1 MIGEFLTRPT
11 QGRYKILHLTW
22 FAFFLS
28 FVVWFNFPP
37 FATTIVQEFG
47 LTPAQAGTIGLSN
60 VALTVP
66 ARIIIGMLLDKY
78 GPRLTYSCLLI
89 YSAIPC
95 LIFATAPAE
104 GGFNQLVIGRL
115 LMGIVGAGFVIG
127 IRMTAEWFPPKE
139 VGTAEGIYG
148 GWGNFGSAFSAF
160 TMVLIAMALSFLPGA
175 FDFGEPQNF
184 NVLGFAFDSEVLNWR
199 AAIAGSGIIA
209 ALYGVFYYF
218 NVTDTPPGKVYRKP
232 RSARGIEVT
241 TVRDFWFLMVM
252 NIPLTAILMVLV
264 WRLQKVNFLS
274 TGAMYI
280 SWLALLGLYAFQA
293 YNCWVVNKELLAG
306 QKQYTAEDRY
316 RFKQVALL
324 ELTYIVNFGS
334 ELAVV
339 TMLPEF
345 FEGTFTLDK
354 AVAGMIAASYAF
366 MNLVARP
373 GGGIISDSIGSRKW
387 TMTALLGGMGIG
399 YLLFSQVGSGWWLP
413 GAVILT
419 MACSFF
425 VQAAEGATFALVP
438 LVKPRIT
445 GQVAGNVGA
454 YGNVGAIAYLT
465 ILLLLKEALV
475 PAADGADPAAI
486 AAGTAAANAAFFQV
500 LGVAGLVVAFLCAF
514 FLDEPKNSFADAHIG
529 EESAPIPVAPTANP
543 SFMSRPE

>member
-1 MIGEFLTRPT
+1 MIGELFTKAT
-11 QGRYKILHLTW
+11 QGRFKILHLTW

-37 FATTIVQEFG
+37 FATTIGQEFG
-47 LTPAQAGTIGLSN
+47 LTKPQLGTIGLCN

-78 GPRLTYSCLLI
+78 GPRLTYSVLLI
-89 YSAIPC
+89 YAAIPC
-95 LIFATAPAE
+95 LIFATATS
-104 GGFNQLVIGRL
+104 FNQLVVGRL

-160 TMVLIAMALSFLPGA
+160 TMVIIASALSFLPGA
-175 FDFGEPQNF
+175 FQFPEMQNF
-184 NVLGFAFDSEVLNWR
+184 NVLGIGFGSDVLHWR
-199 AAIAGSGIIA
+199 AAIAGSGIVA

-232 RSARGIEVT
+232 KSARGMEVT
-241 TVRDFWFLMVM
+241 TVRDFWFLMAM
-252 NIPLTAILMVLV
+252 NIPLTAILMVLA
-264 WRLQKVNFLS
+264 WRLQKVQFL
-274 TGAMYI
+274 TPVTMVIAWI
-280 SWLALLGLYAFQA
+280 ALLGLYAFQS
-293 YNCWVVNKELLAG
+293 YNCWSVNKDLLAG
-306 QKQYTAEDRY
+306 RKTYSAEDRY

-339 TMLPEF
+339 SMLPAF

-354 AVAGMIAASYAF
+354 ATAGIIASSYAF
-366 MNLVARP
+366 MNLVSRP
-373 GGGIISDSIGSRKW
+373 GGGMISDSVGSRKW
-387 TMTALLGGMGIG
+387 TMVVLTAGMGIG
-399 YLLFSQVGSGWWLP
+399 YLLFSAVGSGWPLA
-413 GAVILT
+413 GAVLLV

-425 VQAAEGATFALVP
+425 VQASEGATFSLVP
-438 LVKPRIT
+438 LVKRRIT

-454 YGNVGAIAYLT
+454 YGNVGAVAYLT
-465 ILLLLKEALV
+465 TLLLLKEALI
-475 PAADGADPAAI
+475 PAGDGVDPAAV

-500 LGVAGLVVAFLCAF
+500 LGVMGLIVASLCAF
-514 FLDEPKNSFADAHIG
+514 FLDEPKGSFADVHEG
-529 EESAPIPVAPTANP
+529 EELPMSAPINQ
-543 SFMSRPE
+543 SMMS

>member
-1 MIGEFLTRPT
+1 MIGELFTKAT
-11 QGRYKILHLTW
+11 QGRYRILHLTW

-28 FVVWFNFPP
+28 FVVWFNYPP
-37 FATTIVQEFG
+37 FATTIIQEFG
-47 LTPAQAGTIGLSN
+47 LTPAQAGTIGLCN

-78 GPRLTYSCLLI
+78 GPRVTYSCLLI
-89 YSAIPC
+89 YAAIPC
-95 LIFATAPAE
+95 LIFATATS
-104 GGFNQLVIGRL
+104 FNQLVVGRL

-160 TMVLIAMALSFLPGA
+160 TMVLFAMALSFLPGA
-175 FDFGEPQNF
+175 FDFGEPQPF
-184 NVLGFAFDSEVLNWR
+184 VVLGMSFSSEVLNWR
-199 AAIAGSGIIA
+199 AAIAGSGIVA
-209 ALYGVFYYF
+209 AIYGVIYY
-218 NVTDTPPGKVYRKP
+218 NSVTDTPPGKVYHRPK
-232 RSARGIEVT
+232 SARGMEVT
-241 TVRDFWFLMVM
+241 TKRDFWFLMAM
-252 NIPLTAILMVLV
+252 NVPLTVILMVLA

-280 SWLALLGLYAFQA
+280 VWLALLGLYAFQA
-293 YNCWVVNKELLAG
+293 YNCWSVNKDLLTDR
-306 QKQYTAEDRY
+306 KRYPAEDRY

-339 TMLPEF
+339 SILPAF
-345 FEGTFTLDK
+345 FEGTFGLDK
-354 AVAGMIAASYAF
+354 ATAGIIAASYAF
-366 MNLVARP
+366 MNLVSRP
-373 GGGIISDSIGSRKW
+373 GGGIISDSVGSRKW
-387 TMTALLGGMGIG
+387 TMVVLLVGMGIG
-399 YLLFSQVGSGWWLP
+399 YLIFSAVGSGWPLA
-413 GAVILT
+413 GAVLLV

-454 YGNVGAIAYLT
+454 YGNVGAVAYLT
-465 ILLLLKEALV
+465 TLLLLKEALI
-475 PAADGADPAAI
+475 PAGDAVDPALI
-486 AAGTAAANAAFFQV
+486 AAGTAQANSAFFQV
-500 LGVAGLVVAFLCAF
+500 LGVAGLVVGFLCAF
-514 FLDEPKNSFADAHIG
+514 FLDEPANSFADAHSGG
-529 EESAPIPVAPTANP
+529 EEMAVPVPPVGRP
-543 SFMSRPE
+543 SMTR

>member
-1 MIGEFLTRPT
+1 MIGELFTKAT
-11 QGRYKILHLTW
+11 QGRYRILHLTW

-28 FVVWFNFPP
+28 FVVWFNLPP
-37 FATTIVQEFG
+37 FATTIGQEFG
-47 LTPAQAGTIGLSN
+47 LTKPQLGTLGLCN

-66 ARIIIGMLLDKY
+66 ARVIIGMLLDKY
-78 GPRLTYSCLLI
+78 GPRLTYSLLLI
-89 YSAIPC
+89 YAAIPC
-95 LIFATAPAE
+95 LIFATAT
-104 GGFNQLVIGRL
+104 GFQQLVLGRL

-160 TMVLIAMALSFLPGA
+160 TMVIFASLLVFLPGA
-175 FDFGEPQNF
+175 FKFPEVQNF
-184 NVLGFAFDSEVLNWR
+184 DILGYTYNSDFLNWR

-218 NVTDTPPGKVYRKP
+218 NVTDTPPGKVYRRP
-232 RSARGIEVT
+232 QSARGIEVT

-252 NIPLTAILMVLV
+252 NIPLTAILMVLA
-264 WRLQKVNFLS
+264 WRLKKVAYLS
-274 TGAMYI
+274 QNGMVIAWI
-280 SWLALLGLYAFQA
+280 LLLGLYAFQA
-293 YNCWVVNKELLAG
+293 YNCWSVNKDLLAG
-306 QKQYTAEDRY
+306 RKQYPAEDRY

-339 TMLPEF
+339 SMLPEF

-354 AVAGMIAASYAF
+354 ATAGIIASSYAF

-373 GGGIISDSIGSRKW
+373 GGGVISDSIGSRKW
-387 TMTALLGGMGIG
+387 TMTFLLGGLGIG
-399 YLLFSQVGSGWWLP
+399 YLLFSQIGSTWALP
-413 GAVILT
+413 LAILLT

-438 LVKPRIT
+438 LVKRQIT
-445 GQVAGNVGA
+445 GQIAGNVGA
-454 YGNVGAIAYLT
+454 YGNVGAVAYLT
-465 ILLLLKEALV
+465 ILLMLKESMI
-475 PAADGADPAAI
+475 PGEGATPEAI

-500 LGVAGLVVAFLCAF
+500 LGVMGLIVAFLCAF
-514 FLDEPKNSFADAHIG
+514 FLDEPKGSFAEAHEG
-529 EESAPIPVAPTANP
+529 EEADDAEAQPVG
-543 SFMSRPE
+543 SSMMG

>member
-1 MIGEFLTRPT
+1 MIGELFTKPT

-47 LTPAQAGTIGLSN
+47 LTPAQAGTIGLCN

-78 GPRLTYSCLLI
+78 GPRITYTCLLV

-127 IRMTAEWFPPKE
+127 IRMTAEWFPPKD

-160 TMVLIAMALSFLPGA
+160 TMVIIAMSLSFLPGS
-175 FDFGEPQNF
+175 FNFGTPQDF
-184 NVLGFAFDSEVLNWR
+184 NVLGIGFNSEVLNWR
-199 AAIAGSGIIA
+199 AAIAGSGIFA
-209 ALYGVFYYF
+209 ALYGIFYYF
-218 NVTDTPPGKVYRKP
+218 NVTDTPPGKVYRRPK
-232 RSARGIEVT
+232 SARGIEVT
-241 TVRDFWFLMVM
+241 TVRDFWFLMAM
-252 NIPLTAILMVLV
+252 NVPLTGILMVIA

-274 TGAMYI
+274 TGGMYI
-280 SWLALLGLYAFQA
+280 AWLALLGLYAFQA
-293 YNCWVVNKELLAG
+293 YNCWSVNKDLLAG
-306 QKQYTAEDRY
+306 RKRYTAEDRY
-316 RFKQVALL
+316 RFKQVAIL
-324 ELTYIVNFGS
+324 ELTYVVNFGS

-339 TMLPEF
+339 TMLPAF
-345 FEGTFTLDK
+345 FEGTFSLPK
-354 AVAGMIAASYAF
+354 AIAGMIAASYAF
-366 MNLVARP
+366 MNLISRP
-373 GGGIISDSIGSRKW
+373 GGGIISDSVGSRKW
-387 TMTALLGGMGIG
+387 TMTVLLFGMGIG
-399 YLLFSQVGSGWWLP
+399 YLLFSTVGSSWPLA
-413 GAVILT
+413 GAVLLV
-419 MACSFF
+419 MVCSFF

-465 ILLLLKEALV
+465 ILLLLNQALV
-475 PAADGADPAAI
+475 PAGDGVDPAVV
-486 AAGTAAANAAFFQV
+486 AAGTARANAAFFQV

-514 FLDEPKNSFADAHIG
+514 FLDEPANSFAEAHAD
-529 EESAPIPVAPTANP
+529 EEVPMAVPTTP
-543 SFMSRPE
+543 SSSRVVS

>member
-1 MIGEFLTRPT
+1 MIGELFTKAT
-11 QGRYKILHLTW
+11 QGRYRILHLTW

-47 LTPAQAGTIGLSN
+47 LTPAQAGTIGLCN

-78 GPRLTYSCLLI
+78 GPRITYSCLLI
-89 YSAIPC
+89 YAAIPC
-95 LIFATAPAE
+95 LIFATATS
-104 GGFNQLVIGRL
+104 FNQLVVGRL

-160 TMVLIAMALSFLPGA
+160 TMVLFAMALSFLPGS
-175 FDFGEPQNF
+175 FDFGEPQPF
-184 NVLGFAFDSEVLNWR
+184 NVLGIAFSSEVLNWR
-199 AAIAGSGIIA
+199 AAIAGSGIIT
-209 ALYGVFYYF
+209 ALYGVFYY
-218 NVTDTPPGKVYRKP
+218 NSVTDTPPGKEYKKP
-232 RSARGIEVT
+232 KSVRGMEVT
-241 TVRDFWFLMVM
+241 TVRDFWFLMIM
-252 NIPLTAILMVLV
+252 NIPLTAILMVLA
-264 WRLQKVNFLS
+264 WRLNKVAFLS
-274 TGAMYI
+274 VPAMYI
-280 SWLALLGLYAFQA
+280 VWVALLGLYAFQA
-293 YNCWVVNKELLAG
+293 YNCWSVNKELLSG
-306 QKQYTAEDRY
+306 QKRYAAEDRY

-339 TMLPEF
+339 SILPAF
-345 FEGTFTLDK
+345 FEGTFGLDK
-354 AVAGMIAASYAF
+354 ATAGIIAASYAF
-366 MNLVARP
+366 MNLVSRP
-373 GGGIISDSIGSRKW
+373 GGGIISDSVGSRKW
-387 TMTALLGGMGIG
+387 TMTVLLAGMGIG
-399 YLLFSQVGSGWWLP
+399 YLLFSMVGSTWSLTL
-413 GAVILT
+413 AVLLV

-454 YGNVGAIAYLT
+454 YGNVGAVAYLT

-475 PAADGADPAAI
+475 PAGDQLDPALI
-486 AAGTAAANAAFFQV
+486 AAGTAAANSAFFQV

-514 FLDEPKNSFADAHIG
+514 FLDEPKNSFADAHEG
-529 EESAPIPVAPTANP
+529 EETTVVVP
-543 SFMSRPE
+543 SSSMMS

>member
-1 MIGEFLTRPT
+1 MIGELFTKAT

-47 LTPAQAGTIGLSN
+47 LTPAQAGTIGLCN

-78 GPRLTYSCLLI
+78 GPRLTYTCLLV
-89 YSAIPC
+89 YAAIPC
-95 LIFATAPAE
+95 LIFATATS
-104 GGFNQLVIGRL
+104 FNQLVVGRL

-127 IRMTAEWFPPKE
+127 IRMTAEWFPPKD

-160 TMVLIAMALSFLPGA
+160 TMVLFAMALSFLPGS
-175 FDFGEPQNF
+175 FSFGEPQTF
-184 NVLGFAFDSEVLNWR
+184 NVLGLSFNSEILNWR
-199 AAIAGSGIIA
+199 AAIAGSGILA
-209 ALYGVFYYF
+209 ALYGIFYYF
-218 NVTDTPPGKVYRKP
+218 NVTDTPPGKVYVKP
-232 RSARGIEVT
+232 QSARGIEVT

-252 NIPLTAILMVLV
+252 NIPLTLILMVIV

-274 TGAMYI
+274 VGWMYI
-280 SWLALLGLYAFQA
+280 LWIALLGLYAFQS
-293 YNCWVVNKELLAG
+293 YNCWSVNKDLLAG
-306 QKQYTAEDRY
+306 RKRYAAEDRY

-339 TMLPEF
+339 TMLPAF
-345 FEGTFTLDK
+345 FEGTFSLPK
-354 AVAGMIAASYAF
+354 AIAGMIAASYAF
-366 MNLVARP
+366 MNLVSRP
-373 GGGIISDSIGSRKW
+373 GGGIISDSVGSRKW
-387 TMTALLGGMGIG
+387 TMTVLLIGMGVG
-399 YLLFSQVGSGWWLP
+399 YLLFSMVGSTWPLAA
-413 GAVILT
+413 AVLLV

-465 ILLLLKEALV
+465 ILLLLNQALV
-475 PAADGADPAAI
+475 PAGDGVDPAVI
-486 AAGTAAANAAFFQV
+486 AAGTARANSAFFQV
-500 LGVAGLVVAFLCAF
+500 LGVAGLVVGFLCAF
-514 FLDEPKNSFADAHIG
+514 FLDEPKNSFADAHEG
-529 EESAPIPVAPTANP
+529 EEFHEEVVP
-543 SFMSRPE
+543 SPSSSLMS